1 MTSNSSLERTRFPR
15 LSTDFSGHITK
26 AGPVAVWNLS
36 KNEWTRKFLALRR
49 PYLYLYSSPSDL
61 DEEAVMSVF
70 ALRLDHGERISD
82 MLRVQLL
89 EWECADF

>member
-1 MTSNSSLERTRFPR
+1 MTSNSFPERIHLRHIT
-15 LSTDFSGHITK
+15 TNFSGHITK

-49 PYLYLYSSPSDL
+49 PYLYLYSSPTDL

-82 MLRVQLL
+82 MLRV
-89 EWECADF
+89 